1 MTHAL
6 QNILGKIAL
15 SSSLADTTGG
25 LSCEA
30 SLTNT
35 SEAVTSASDSSQH
48 LIQELTPFLSQYLKV
63 LGRLLAWT

>member
-1 MTHAL
+1 MTRAL
-6 QNILGKIAL
+6 QDTLGEIAL

-35 SEAVTSASDSSQH
+35 SEAATSASDSSQR

-63 LGRLLAWT
+63 LGRLSA